1 MNGMGIA
8 QLFMG
13 RGGLDL
19 VENRERGRKPMLTDF
34 GPRDDFE
41 NLLLSEF
48 NTMSGAPAPAH
59 DRFEAGLLI
68 VNALAEDLALDMAEV
83 DIDDLY

>member
-1 MNGMGIA
+1 MQM
-8 QLFMG
+8 
-13 RGGLDL
+13 
-19 VENRERGRKPMLTDF
+19 DF

-41 NLLLSEF
+41 NFLMSEL
-48 NTMSGAPAPAH
+48 NTMSGVPAPAH

-83 DIDDLY
+83 DLDDLY

>member
-1 MNGMGIA
+1 MQM
-8 QLFMG
+8 
-13 RGGLDL
+13 
-19 VENRERGRKPMLTDF
+19 DF

-41 NLLLSEF
+41 NFLLSEL
-48 NTMSGAPAPAH
+48 NTMSGVPAPAH

-83 DIDDLY
+83 DLDDLY